1 MNPNISC
8 QINMIYILVCIHFNM
23 DLMVKPLIKHVKS
36 NLMFV
41 HSWTNMIP
49 LSQLQPTPLKKVFD
63 ISIVSCQYID
73 GVQLFTKIMSHKN
86 IVVGY
91 IKHKGDKMGQL
102 FAKIMSHK
110 NIFVEYL
117 KVIRWYNYLLESV
130 TCLVGYLKVKRLSN
144 FKEKVQKI
152 VFFFK

>member
-1 MNPNISC
+1 
-8 QINMIYILVCIHFNM
+8 
-23 DLMVKPLIKHVKS
+23 
-36 NLMFV
+36 
-41 HSWTNMIP
+41 
-49 LSQLQPTPLKKVFD
+49 
-63 ISIVSCQYID
+63 
-73 GVQLFTKIMSHKN
+73 MSHKN

-130 TCLVGYLKVKRLSN
+130 TCLVGHLKVKRLSN

-152 VFFFK
+152 VFFSFFLFFNNVLINQIILKKRGSLSQQILI

>member
-1 MNPNISC
+1 
-8 QINMIYILVCIHFNM
+8 
-23 DLMVKPLIKHVKS
+23 
-36 NLMFV
+36 
-41 HSWTNMIP
+41 MIP

-152 VFFFK
+152 VFFLIMF